1 MLKILLNSPVIYQ
14 SFQKAGGFFG
24 ARVKAIAEFLAID
37 PGVSI
42 LDIGCG
48 PGYICSYMPTNVNY
62 VGYDIDQAYID
73 HANAKFG
80 KRARFYCRLFDASAA
95 HELYPVDIVMMNGV
109 LHHISDAE
117 LAGMLSNVRSVLR
130 PGGTLFS
137 LDGCYCTGQS
147 AFRKWMLDN
156 DRGDFVRDE
165 AGYRA
170 ILRNVFED
178 VELHVREEY
187 SRIPYTFVVGLSR
200 KAPLRAPEI

>member
-1 MLKILLNSPVIYQ
+1 MLKRLLNSALIYQ
-14 SFQKAGGFFG
+14 SFQEIGGFFG
-24 ARVKAIAEFLAID
+24 ARVKAITEFLPIA

-42 LDIGCG
+42 VDIGCG
-48 PGYICSYMPTNVNY
+48 PGYILNYIQKNVNY
-62 VGYDIDQAYID
+62 VGYDVDRSYID

-80 KRARFYCRLFDASAA
+80 SRGHFYCRLFDEYAA
-95 HELYPVDIVMMNGV
+95 NGLYPVDIVMMNGV

-117 LAGMLSNVRSVLR
+117 LAGTLANVRRVLR

-156 DRGDFVRDE
+156 DRGHFVRDE

-170 ILRNVFED
+170 VLRDLFED

-200 KAPLRAPEI
+200 KAH